1 MFTRHA
7 FLQNLFQGIKVLIRN
22 EGKRIPWTAAFFS
35 VICLGIAVS
44 GFSKKDEDSTLGGFE
59 ESELYAEEKLQDTA
73 EISVSEHAEIDR
85 KPIGNILKQNTI
97 PSLEAEEAVR
107 ERVYEAQKQ
116 AGTQQSE
123 KEEKSS
129 QFPCS
134 EQDYQVML
142 KIVQAEAGGCD
153 RTGKI
158 LVANVVMNRVKSDE
172 FPDSITDVVYEG
184 SQFSPVIDGSINQV
198 KVSEDTI
205 YCVNQALSGKDYSQG
220 ALYFMNRKTSQSKNA
235 AWFDQKL
242 TYLFQHESHEF
253 FK

>member
-7 FLQNLFQGIKVLIRN
+7 FLQNLFQCIKVLMRN
-22 EGKRIPWTAAFFS
+22 EEKRISWTAAFFS
-35 VICLGIAVS
+35 VVCLGIVLS
-44 GFSKKDEDSTLGGFE
+44 GFSKKEEDSTLSGFE
-59 ESELYAEEKLQDTA
+59 ESELYAEEKLQDET
-73 EISVSEHAEIDR
+73 EISVSEHAEIDQ
-85 KPIGNILKQNTI
+85 KPTENILKQNTI
-97 PSLEAEEAVR
+97 PSLEAEKTVR
-107 ERVYEAQKQ
+107 KRVYKAQEES
-116 AGTQQSE
+116 TQKSGE
-123 KEEKSS
+123 KKESS

-153 RTGKI
+153 QTGKI

-205 YCVNQALSGKDYSQG
+205 YCVNQALNGNDYSQG